1 MQAVIA
7 HENHERNRSTTK
19 PMIHV
24 CFSDKFNGPSTSALF
39 RLWTGSSSR
48 TSQHL
53 LLVIN
58 MGYIYVWLYIY
69 ITIMVFYPRKQRS
82 DLANKTWWYNEDN
95 TEYHGFFLWITYSD
109 SSHVTGMM
117 GF

>member
-7 HENHERNRSTTK
+7 HENHERNRSITK

-24 CFSDKFNGPSTSALF
+24 CFSDIFNGPSTSALF
-39 RLWTGSSSR
+39 QLWTGSSSR

-69 ITIMVFYPRKQRS
+69 TVYI
-82 DLANKTWWYNEDN
+82 L
-95 TEYHGFFLWITYSD
+95 L
-109 SSHVTGMM
+109 
-117 GF
+117 